1 MSYNNYSGKKENQKR
16 ELSITEHFSTNGK
29 SRLCTVIIN
38 YYDRTTT
45 ESSFCHET
53 EITIRVEALKYTV
66 YIVRCL
72 KGVPLVIHHKYT

>member
-16 ELSITEHFSTNGK
+16 EEGIHVPEHFNMNSK

-38 YYDRTTT
+38 YNYDKTIT

-53 EITIRVEALKYTV
+53 EITIRVEVLKTL
-66 YIVRCL
+66 YIS
-72 KGVPLVIHHKYT
+72 